1 LEGSLT
7 GASPDATTRDLQMV
21 QFNIA
26 NREIILKIVYY
37 GPALSGKTTN
47 LQQLHSRI
55 EPRACGKMISL
66 DTKDDRTLYF
76 DFLPVQFVT
85 EGGFNIKMKLF
96 TVPGQVM
103 HRSTR
108 KAVLAGADAIA
119 FIADSQ
125 RSVAVANAYSFKD
138 LEKNLQANGIDFAT
152 IPLVVQFNKRD
163 LNEIKTMEDIEKGWA
178 ETNIPIFPAVAI
190 RCEGV
195 VETFEALIRCMFSSL
210 DKKHDIRRKLKV
222 TEEQFLEKIL
232 KSIHPS
238 LSAGE
243 G

>member
-1 LEGSLT
+1 
-7 GASPDATTRDLQMV
+7 MV

-26 NREIILKIVYY
+26 SREIILKIVYY

-47 LQQLHSRI
+47 LQQLHARI
-55 EPRACGKMISL
+55 NPKACGRMISL

-76 DFLPVQFVT
+76 DFLPIQFT
-85 EGGFNIKMKLF
+85 TSGGFNLKIKVF

-138 LEKNLQANGIDFAT
+138 LEKNLQANGLNFAT
-152 IPLVVQFNKRD
+152 IPIVVQFNKRD
-163 LNEIKTMEDIEKGWA
+163 LEDIKSLDEIRKGWA
-178 ETNIPIFPAVAI
+178 ETNIPTFPAVSINAD
-190 RCEGV
+190 GV
-195 VETFEALIRCMFSSL
+195 VETFEALVRLMFKSL
-210 DKKHDIRRKLKV
+210 NERHDFQRKFGV
-222 TEEQFLEKIL
+222 TEEQFLQSIL
-232 KSIHPS
+232 KSFKDDP
-238 LSAGE
+238 APA
-243 G
+243 

>member
-1 LEGSLT
+1 
-7 GASPDATTRDLQMV
+7 MV
-21 QFNIA
+21 QFNVA
-26 NREIILKIVYY
+26 SREIILKIVYY

-55 EPRACGKMISL
+55 DAAACGKMISL

-76 DFLPVQFVT
+76 DFLPVQFT
-85 EGGFNIKMKLF
+85 TDAGFKIKLKLF

-108 KAVLAGADAIA
+108 KAVLAGADAVA

-125 RSVAVANAYSFKD
+125 KSQAVANAYSFKD
-138 LEKNLQANGIDFAT
+138 LEKNLQANGIDFAS

-163 LNEIKTMEDIEKGWA
+163 LGEIKTMDEVQKSWA
-178 ETNIPIFPAVAI
+178 DTDIPIYPAVAI

-195 VETFEALIRCMFSSL
+195 VETFEALVRRMFHSL
-210 DKKHDIRRKLKV
+210 DKKHDFQRKFKI
-222 TEEQFLEKIL
+222 TEDQFIENIL
-232 KSIHPS
+232 KSLAP
-238 LSAGE
+238 GK
-243 G
+243 

>member
-1 LEGSLT
+1 
-7 GASPDATTRDLQMV
+7 MV
-21 QFNIA
+21 QFNVA
-26 NREIILKIVYY
+26 NKEIILKVVYY

-55 EPRACGKMISL
+55 DTTACGKMISL

-85 EGGFNIKMKLF
+85 DAGFKIKIKLF

-125 RSVAVANAYSFKD
+125 KSQAVANAYSFKD
-138 LEKNLQANGIDFAT
+138 LEKNLQANGIDFAG

-163 LNEIKTMEDIEKGWA
+163 LEEIKEMDEVKKSWA
-178 ETNIPIFPAVAI
+178 DTDIPIFPAVAI
-190 RCEGV
+190 RGEGV
-195 VETFEALIRCMFSSL
+195 VETFEALIRRMFNAL
-210 DKKHDIRRKLKV
+210 DKKHDFQRKFRI
-222 TEEQFLEKIL
+222 TEDQFLSNIL
-232 KSIHPS
+232 KS
-238 LSAGE
+238 LSPGS
-243 G
+243 

>member
-1 LEGSLT
+1 
-7 GASPDATTRDLQMV
+7 MV
-21 QFNIA
+21 QFNIS

-47 LQQLHSRI
+47 LQQLHTRI
-55 EPRACGKMISL
+55 NPKACGRMISL

-76 DFLPVQFVT
+76 DFLPVQFT
-85 EGGFNIKMKLF
+85 TGGGFNIKIKLF

-108 KAVLAGADAIA
+108 KAVLAGADAVA

-138 LEKNLQANGIDFAT
+138 LEKNLQANGINFST

-163 LNEIKTMEDIEKGWA
+163 LEDIKSLEEIRKGWA
-178 ETNIPIFPAVAI
+178 ATNIPTFPAAAI
-190 RCEGV
+190 NGEGV
-195 VETFEALIRCMFSSL
+195 VETFEGLLRLMFKSL
-210 DKKHDIRRKLKV
+210 NEKHDFTRKFGV
-222 TEEQFLEKIL
+222 TEEQFLQYTF
-232 KSIHPS
+232 KSLEQRSSVAP
-238 LSAGE
+238 
-243 G
+243 